1 MCQETDT
8 KVNETKSL
16 SATMLTA
23 LDTPGKVMTDDYKQV
38 TKHQLLHGSL
48 SEYLKWFVFI
58 FLRRRQVFTV
68 IYFWRKSVCP
78 PTMKSFYCTALFQL
92 CLCRKEQV
100 QHYQDVGC
108 NQWPLP
114 RYLELSFVDGTF
126 SKWAGSQT
134 LLAGPHFKHHLIAW
148 CDSLLSDDP
157 VLIYKH
163 SHYQAQTDQNLA
175 KPWWNRNKHNV

>member
-1 MCQETDT
+1 MNSHDGKLEAGNKVSIPPRFT
-8 KVNETKSL
+8 KQISKMIRFHLPEKKARFYS
-16 SATMLTA
+16 
-23 LDTPGKVMTDDYKQV
+23 D
-38 TKHQLLHGSL
+38 LLL
-48 SEYLKWFVFI
+48 E
-58 FLRRRQVFTV
+58 
-68 IYFWRKSVCP
+68 KSVCP
-78 PTMKSFYCTALFQL
+78 PTMKNFYCTALFQL

-100 QHYQDVGC
+100 QNYQDVGC

-126 SKWAGSQT
+126 SKWTGSQT